1 MKPLTEQYIKSIF
14 KPRSANTHKGSHGHS
29 LLIAGQ
35 KMMMGGAVIAAKAC
49 LRAGT
54 GLLTV
59 NIPEDE
65 RFILQTSIPEAM
77 LCNRN
82 DTKIDFEKYNA
93 IGIGPA
99 LGIDNEQL
107 LVNVCKNVRCNI
119 DIDADALNML
129 ANNKSLLD
137 ILPPNTI
144 LTPHPKEFDR
154 IFGTHTSH
162 ESRIETAIEKA
173 KQLKIIIVL
182 KDAKTIITSGNETFI
197 NTTGNAGLAKGGS
210 GDALTGIITAL
221 LAQNYSPFEAAQLG
235 VYIHG
240 LAADICLKND
250 QSTESMLITDVIEY
264 LGNVFKSLYS

>member
-14 KPRSANTHKGSHGHS
+14 KPRETNSHKGTNGHS

-77 LCNRN
+77 LWNRN
-82 DTKIDFEKYNA
+82 ETEIDFEKYNA

-107 LVNVCKNVRCNI
+107 LIHVCKKAKCNI
-119 DIDADALNML
+119 VIDADALNML
-129 ANNKSLLD
+129 ANNKSLLE
-137 ILPPNTI
+137 ILPQNTI

-154 IFGTHTSH
+154 IFGTHSSH
-162 ESRIETAIEKA
+162 ENRIKTAIEQA
-173 KQLKIIIVL
+173 KLLNIIIVL

-221 LAQNYSPFEAAQLG
+221 LAQNYSPFEAAKLG
-235 VYIHG
+235 VFIHG
-240 LAADICLKND
+240 LAADICLKNE
-250 QSTESMLITDVIEY
+250 QSSESMLITDVIEN
-264 LGNVFKSLYS
+264 LGKAFKTLYS